1 LASEDV
7 LLRLAGS
14 IVMSEKPGQELR
26 LWRERLGVR
35 LARLAAEMG
44 LSPSVLS
51 DYERGRRRSPGAH
64 FIKRYLE
71 ALIRLDEGG
80 RNLLGSQ
87 LFKGSDQAILGIEEF
102 EEPVRVMEVLEAVK
116 AEPLVGGDRLN
127 QPLYGY
133 TVLDS
138 LKAIY
143 ELSWFEFFKIFGAST
158 ERALVFTKV
167 GLGRSPM
174 VAVRVAPLKPR
185 LVVIHG
191 PSSVDPLALE
201 LAKRDRVI
209 LAISRAESVDMI
221 LDALSR
227 LGKRDPRIRYAEMVA
242 S

>member
-1 LASEDV
+1 MSSTEE
-7 LLRLAGS
+7 LLVRLAGS

-26 LWRERLGVR
+26 LWRERVGVR

-44 LSPSVLS
+44 MSPSVLS
-51 DYERGRRRSPGAH
+51 DYERGRRRSPGAQ
-64 FIKRYLE
+64 FIKRYVE
-71 ALIRLDEGG
+71 ALTRLDERS
-80 RNLLGSQ
+80 RNLLGLQ
-87 LFKGSDQAILGIEEF
+87 FAKGSERAILGIDEF
-102 EEPVRVMEVLEAVK
+102 EEPVTVRDALEAVQ
-116 AEPLVGGDRLN
+116 AEPLVGGDRLDH
-127 QPLYGY
+127 PLYGY

-143 ELSWFEFFKIFGAST
+143 DLNWFEFFKIFGAST

-191 PSSVDPLALE
+191 PASIDPLALE

-209 LAISRAESVDMI
+209 LAISRADSVDVI
-221 LDALSR
+221 LNSLSR
-227 LGKRDPRIRYAEMVA
+227 IGRRDSRVRDAR
-242 S
+242 